1 MNLNLTSQEME
12 VLLSITSQVAHNSEQ
27 HEQVWRKVSKEF
39 LRKFD
44 EVRASE
50 RLQENY
56 QLTGGK

>member
-1 MNLNLTSQEME
+1 ME

-50 RLQENY
+50 RLQDNY